1 MPVGEIIAIGTELLL
16 GDIVDTNT
24 SYLART
30 LRELGID
37 LYRTMIVGDNEKRIV
52 EAIHEAMQ
60 RAQIIIT
67 TGGLGPTI
75 DDPTRQAVAQV
86 FGVDLEFRPEL
97 WEQIEERFS
106 RFKRS
111 VSENNRRQAYIPRGA
126 VAIENQVGT
135 APAFFF
141 DSGEQII
148 IALPGVP
155 REMEYLTVNKIIPL
169 LKNRFD
175 LRTVIKSNV
184 LHTAGIGESQV
195 DQLIGDFERLTNPTV
210 GLLAY
215 PGQIDIR
222 ITAKASSMDE
232 ANKLISEIT
241 DGIRVLVGE
250 DIYGVN
256 DETLESVIQKELED
270 NNLTL
275 GLAEFGLNEAV
286 THRMIS
292 SGLPFKP
299 LTTLNPSLTWESLRQ
314 NSNNFLS
321 GLPLDVLL
329 AVNYV
334 PGDSRQRLSLWLK
347 TEQKELELQRSYGGP
362 PELGIPWAVNTALD
376 FIRRNLQ

>member
-52 EAIHEAMQ
+52 EAIHESMQ

-75 DDPTRQAVAQV
+75 DDPTRQAIAQV

-111 VSENNRRQAYIPRGA
+111 VSENNRRQAFIPSGA

-155 REMEYLTVNKIIPL
+155 REMEYLTVHQIIPL

-175 LRTVIKSNV
+175 LRTVIKSSV

-232 ANKLISEIT
+232 ANELIAEIT
-241 DGIRVLVGE
+241 DRIRALVGE

-256 DETLESVIQKELED
+256 DETLESVIQNKLA
-270 NNLTL
+270 NNLKL

-286 THRMIS
+286 THRMNS
-292 SGLPFKP
+292 AGLPFKP

-314 NSNNFLS
+314 NSNNFPS
-321 GLPLDVLL
+321 GLPLDALL
-329 AVNYV
+329 AVKYV
-334 PGDSRQRLSLWLK
+334 PGDSRQGLSLFLK

-362 PELGIPWAVNTALD
+362 PELGIPWAVNTTLD
-376 FIRRNLQ
+376 FIRRNLR